1 MTGIELDAITEIEF
15 LGHMTHAEIEDMG
28 GILVG
33 CDITQGRVYRKMHSD
48 GITDGQ
54 ICFRGVMP
62 VFETVTIGTGMLG
75 SEVITELQI
84 GLIEDGLSI
93 VESQRIARTIVASI
107 IITVVIAVAQGLKII
122 GGKVSDR

>member
-1 MTGIELDAITEIEF
+1 
-15 LGHMTHAEIEDMG
+15 
-28 GILVG
+28 
-33 CDITQGRVYRKMHSD
+33 MHSD

-62 VFETVTIGTGMLG
+62 VFKTVTIGTGMLG